1 MANGLLSKFNN
12 TMAGLPM
19 SANLGLLNFGASLL
33 DGGKIGNAV
42 QAGLGT
48 YRSLADMEEEKKRRL
63 AIQGLLADG
72 NYTDQERALIEASAN
87 PVPVALQI
95 KKSKESQANFSTLNP
110 NELKALGFPE
120 GSIVQKNSLTGQL
133 DVVDKATVTDR
144 KIIEGKDGFKY
155 YADTGGRVF
164 PNIKDKPEGTR
175 WGMPQEQYNDLS
187 SDGKKIVD
195 NLGLQ
200 GIKFGTPE
208 FNIAAKDLVTN
219 TQEGWQ
225 IINPESDQYKLAIE
239 QAFPNGAP
247 KELGGVLMG
256 KGNDIKFV
264 KLQSSKTNVNV
275 NLGGKSLEVITK
287 ELAKQGREIIFDAN
301 GLPQRDK
308 NNQIMT
314 RVIPGGKADLEIQ
327 ETEKNNLE
335 IKKRNFKSAQTKE
348 IEKNTI
354 NRSIESIF
362 DILAPK
368 NADGVRVPKTEK
380 GNLSRLITG
389 DLPEAGVVGEGFAN
403 LGMFSS
409 QESRDIQLLL
419 KPIKASVGFGRLQR
433 MRSESKTGGALGNV
447 SNVELELLQ
456 NSLEAI
462 DQGLSPEKLYEN
474 LQNVQNI
481 YTKILN
487 DPVANTLLAAN
498 SEEEFDRL
506 LKLLDE
512 KGQIPGSNN
521 VGNNEYSKMTRAELV
536 KVLVETDL
544 KSLTPKQTS
553 ALLKRWEEVQ

>member
-1 MANGLLSKFNN
+1 
-12 TMAGLPM
+12 
-19 SANLGLLNFGASLL
+19 
-33 DGGKIGNAV
+33 
-42 QAGLGT
+42 
-48 YRSLADMEEEKKRRL
+48 
-63 AIQGLLADG
+63 
-72 NYTDQERALIEASAN
+72 
-87 PVPVALQI
+87 
-95 KKSKESQANFSTLNP
+95 
-110 NELKALGFPE
+110 
-120 GSIVQKNSLTGQL
+120 
-133 DVVDKATVTDR
+133 
-144 KIIEGKDGFKY
+144 
-155 YADTGGRVF
+155 
-164 PNIKDKPEGTR
+164 
-175 WGMPQEQYNDLS
+175 
-187 SDGKKIVD
+187 
-195 NLGLQ
+195 
-200 GIKFGTPE
+200 
-208 FNIAAKDLVTN
+208 
-219 TQEGWQ
+219 
-225 IINPESDQYKLAIE
+225 
-239 QAFPNGAP
+239 
-247 KELGGVLMG
+247 
-256 KGNDIKFV
+256 
-264 KLQSSKTNVNV
+264 
-275 NLGGKSLEVITK
+275 
-287 ELAKQGREIIFDAN
+287 
-301 GLPQRDK
+301 
-308 NNQIMT
+308 MT
-314 RVIPGGKADLEIQ
+314 RVIPGGTADLEIQ
-327 ETEKNNLE
+327 EKEKSNLE
-335 IKKRNFKSAQTKE
+335 IKKRNFKSLQTKE

-368 NADGVRVPKTEK
+368 NADGVRVPKTEMGK
-380 GNLSRLITG
+380 LSRLITG
-389 DLPEAGVVGEGFAN
+389 DLPEAGVVGEGLAN

-553 ALLKRWEEVQ
+553 ALLKRWEEVE

>member
-1 MANGLLSKFNN
+1 MANGLLDRFNN
-12 TMAGLPM
+12 KMSGLPM
-19 SANLGLLNFGASLL
+19 SANLGLLTAGASLL

-48 YRSLADMEEEKKRRL
+48 YQSLSDMEEKKKRRL

-72 NYTDQERALIEASAN
+72 NYTDQERALIAASQN
-87 PVPVALQI
+87 PAAVALQI
-95 KKSKESQANFSTLNP
+95 KNSKASQPNYSTLNP
-110 NELKALGFPE
+110 NELKEMGFPE

-133 DVVDKATVTDR
+133 DVVNKATV
-144 KIIEGKDGFKY
+144 KE
-155 YADTGGRVF
+155 
-164 PNIKDKPEGTR
+164 PEGTR
-175 WGMPQEQYNDLS
+175 WGMPQTQYNDLG

-264 KLQSSKTNVNV
+264 KLQASKTNVNV
-275 NLGGKSLEVITK
+275 NLGGKSLEAITK

-314 RVIPGGKADLEIQ
+314 RVIPGGTADLEIQ
-327 ETEKNNLE
+327 EKEKSNLE
-335 IKKRNFKSAQTKE
+335 IKKRNFKSLQTKE

-368 NADGVRVPKTEK
+368 NADGVRVPKTEMGK
-380 GNLSRLITG
+380 LSRLITG
-389 DLPEAGVVGEGFAN
+389 DLPEAGVVGESLAN

-553 ALLKRWEEVQ
+553 ALLKRWEEVE